1 MIQILNPYKMT
12 ENDLSFK
19 IRGAMFK
26 VYNTLGPGLFESV
39 YESALYYELTKI
51 NLKVERQVEITIP
64 YEEIILDVGFKIDLL
79 VENKVIIELKSVED
93 LAPIHYKQTINYL
106 KLTNKKLGIL
116 VNFNTVNILNDI
128 KRIANKI

>member
-1 MIQILNPYKMT
+1 MT

-19 IRGAMFK
+19 IRGAIFK

-51 NLKVERQVEITIP
+51 DLKAERQVEITIP

-79 VENKVIIELKSVED
+79 VENKVIIELKSVEH
-93 LAPIHYKQTINYL
+93 LASIHYKQTINYL